1 MSKNNNKERIIEQ
14 GFKWKV
20 LVIFSII
27 IVISCALVFLLN
39 IDIAY
44 DDGGYIPRNWVVG
57 IYYFVLTIVA
67 LAVASVIKII
77 YKDRVRLWQLLLI
90 SFILPILC
98 YAINYH
104 AYKKGGPLHSL
115 VDYGGIFH
123 FIAIGD
129 WDFDGI
135 NDEYYSRMSEERTV
149 SFLCGVDYN
158 DDLIKNI
165 SVEVTGS
172 GLSLDRTFC
181 DYDWEKQVIKLHIN
195 KNHAEYKNIDVKIEI
210 YDSGTKNYI
219 ELYINDEQIDYK
231 TINENKVCVS
241 FDSDEC
247 IKWQN
252 SSDSEFIEIPIKYIV
267 KSN

>member
-1 MSKNNNKERIIEQ
+1 MLKNNNKERIIEQ

-27 IVISCALVFLLN
+27 IVISCSLVFLLN

-90 SFILPILC
+90 SIILPILC
-98 YAINYH
+98 YVINYH

-135 NDEYYSRMSEERTV
+135 NDEYYSSMSEERTV

-219 ELYINDEQIDYK
+219 ELYINDEQIEYK